1 MLKPNEIKKINKEMK
16 QYQFINSVWNLFFH
30 VNFFFKNKKKIYN
43 MLKFIQNVKIFFKL
57 LNFYIL
63 NQNLIYN
70 YFFQIFLKKNIQL
83 KPFSEFNNLNLQKK
97 YIQKGF
103 KQQKLGIYLK
113 NLENNFINSKML
125 NLNYYFLIR
134 FNRKNLFLTL
144 LSNSG
149 NVLCKTNI
157 GSCGFKKKVKST
169 GYAIKW
175 TSRNFLEKITNSLIY
190 NIYNIYYIKKKKKII
205 GKFTNLITKKYKLQL
220 KKKQS
225 NYNKNFS
232 KLKLLNHFKK
242 RLKIKKYINLK
253 IENKLKKNKEL
264 NINRN
269 TSKILKKNRKQL
281 LDCRTWLEDKWHKS
295 LKKIKINKKVNNI
308 LKQKNLIKINNK
320 NKINLFFK
328 KLKLKLYRN
337 YYEYLKLLLKNKLK
351 IIFRI
356 KSYLKYWGF
365 RFITY
370 GLTKSFFWF
379 RNFEIRIPIAHSTSL
394 RLKKKRRI

>member
-1 MLKPNEIKKINKEMK
+1 MK
-16 QYQFINSVWNLFFH
+16 SYQFINGIWNLFFH
-30 VNFFFKNKKKIYN
+30 VNFFLKNKEKIFN
-43 MLKFIQNVKIFFKL
+43 MLKFIQNIYFFFKL

-63 NQNLIYN
+63 NQNIIYN
-70 YFFQIFLKKNIQL
+70 YIFQIFLKKNL
-83 KPFSEFNNLNLQKK
+83 HEKSFSEFNNVKKK
-97 YIQKGF
+97 YIQKGLKF
-103 KQQKLGIYLK
+103 QKLGIYLK

-144 LSNSG
+144 LSNNG

-220 KKKQS
+220 KKKQA
-225 NYNKNFS
+225 NYNKNFT
-232 KLKLLNHFKK
+232 KLKILHYFEK
-242 RLKIKKYINLK
+242 RLKIKKYINFK
-253 IENKLKKNKEL
+253 IEKKLKKIKEPNINKKKILKENRKKIKSCNTWLEDQWYQSFNKIKLKKNK
-264 NINRN
+264 I
-269 TSKILKKNRKQL
+269 
-281 LDCRTWLEDKWHKS
+281 
-295 LKKIKINKKVNNI
+295 NI

>member
-1 MLKPNEIKKINKEMK
+1 MK
-16 QYQFINSVWNLFFH
+16 QSQFINGVWNLFFH
-30 VNFFFKNKKKIYN
+30 VKFFLKNKKKIFD
-43 MLKFIQNVKIFFKL
+43 MLKFIQNIRIFLKL

-70 YFFQIFLKKNIQL
+70 YFFQIFLKKKIQL
-83 KPFSEFNNLNLQKK
+83 KSFCKFNSLNLQKK
-97 YIQKGF
+97 YIQKGL
-103 KQQKLGIYLK
+103 KLQKLGIYLK
-113 NLENNFINSKML
+113 KLENNFFNSKML

-220 KKKQS
+220 KKKQTNYSKNFTKLKIS
-225 NYNKNFS
+225 NY
-232 KLKLLNHFKK
+232 LKK

-253 IENKLKKNKEL
+253 IKNKLKKKKEL
-264 NINRN
+264 NIN
-269 TSKILKKNRKQL
+269 KFLKTNRKQIQ
-281 LDCRTWLEDKWHKS
+281 DCHTCLEDQWQKS
-295 LKKIKINKKVNNI
+295 LNKKKIKINNKVNNI

-328 KLKLKLYRN
+328 KLKLKSYRN

-379 RNFEIRIPIAHSTSL
+379 RNFEIRIPTAHSTSL

>member
-1 MLKPNEIKKINKEMK
+1 MK
-16 QYQFINSVWNLFFH
+16 QYQSINCVWNLFFH
-30 VNFFFKNKKKIYN
+30 VKFFLKNKKNLFN
-43 MLKFIQNVKIFFKL
+43 MLKFIQNINIFFKL
-57 LNFYIL
+57 FNFYIL
-63 NQNLIYN
+63 SQNLIYN
-70 YFFQIFLKKNIQL
+70 YIFQVFLKNNIQL
-83 KPFSEFNNLNLQKK
+83 KSFSEFNNLKLPKK
-97 YIQKGF
+97 YIQKGL
-103 KQQKLGIYLK
+103 KLQKLGIYLK
-113 NLENNFINSKML
+113 NLENSFVNSKML

-220 KKKQS
+220 KKKQA
-225 NYNKNFS
+225 NYNKNFT
-232 KLKLLNHFKK
+232 KLKFSNYFEK

-253 IENKLKKNKEL
+253 IENKLKKKKEL
-264 NINRN
+264 NTNINQN
-269 TSKILKKNRKQL
+269 KIFKSNRKQIL
-281 LDCRTWLEDKWHKS
+281 SCNNWLENQWHKS
-295 LKKIKINKKVNNI
+295 LNKIKINKKVNNI
-308 LKQKNLIKINNK
+308 LKQKNIIKINNK
-320 NKINLFFK
+320 NKINFFFK

-351 IIFRI
+351 IVFRI

-379 RNFEIRIPIAHSTSL
+379 RNFEIRIPTAHSTSL

>member
-1 MLKPNEIKKINKEMK
+1 MK
-16 QYQFINSVWNLFFH
+16 QYQFINGIWNLFFH
-30 VNFFFKNKKKIYN
+30 VKFFLKNKEKLFN
-43 MLKFIQNVKIFFKL
+43 MLKFIQNIQIFFKL
-57 LNFYIL
+57 LNFFIL

-70 YFFQIFLKKNIQL
+70 YIFQIFLKKNIQL
-83 KPFSEFNNLNLQKK
+83 KSFSEFNNLNFKKK
-97 YIQKGF
+97 YIQKGL
-103 KQQKLGIYLK
+103 KLQKLGIYLK

-125 NLNYYFLIR
+125 NLSYYFLIR

-144 LSNSG
+144 LGNNG

-220 KKKQS
+220 KKKQV
-225 NYNKNFS
+225 NYNKNFT
-232 KLKLLNHFKK
+232 KLKISNYFEK

-253 IENKLKKNKEL
+253 IKKRFKKKEL
-264 NINRN
+264 NIDKK
-269 TSKILKKNRKQL
+269 KILIKNKKKIQACN
-281 LDCRTWLEDKWHKS
+281 TWLEDHWYQS
-295 LKKIKINKKVNNI
+295 FNKIKIKKKQINI

-379 RNFEIRIPIAHSTSL
+379 RNFEIRIPIAHTTSL

>member
-1 MLKPNEIKKINKEMK
+1 MN
-16 QYQFINSVWNLFFH
+16 QYKFIGNIRNLFFLKNKNKIFILLKYKQNIK
-30 VNFFFKNKKKIYN
+30 NFFNI
-43 MLKFIQNVKIFFKL
+43 
-57 LNFYIL
+57 LNFNIL
-63 NQNLIYN
+63 NQYLIYN
-70 YFFQIFLKKNIQL
+70 YIFLIYLNKHLQL
-83 KPFSEFNNLNLQKK
+83 KSFSEFNNFNSNFKKK

-103 KQQKLGIYLK
+103 KMQKLGIYLK
-113 NLENNFINSKML
+113 KLENNFLNFKML
-125 NLNYYFLIR
+125 NLSYYFLIR

-144 LSNSG
+144 LNNNG

-205 GKFTNLITKKYKLQL
+205 GKFTNFIIKKYNLQL
-220 KKKQS
+220 KKKQN
-225 NYNKNFS
+225 NYNKNFI
-232 KLKLLNHFKK
+232 KLKILNNLKK
-242 RLKIKKYINLK
+242 RLKIKKYINFKIDKKIKKEKEKEKEKDINKNLFLK
-253 IENKLKKNKEL
+253 QNKKKIQECK
-264 NINRN
+264 
-269 TSKILKKNRKQL
+269 
-281 LDCRTWLEDKWHKS
+281 TWLEDKWYKS
-295 LKKIKINKKVNNI
+295 LNKNKINKIKYNNNNII

-328 KLKLKLYRN
+328 KFKLKIYRN

-379 RNFEIRIPIAHSTSL
+379 RNFEIRLPIAHNTSL

>member
-1 MLKPNEIKKINKEMK
+1 MK
-16 QYQFINSVWNLFFH
+16 QDQSVNNIWNLFFY
-30 VNFFFKNKKKIYN
+30 VKFFLKNKTKKFN
-43 MLKFIQNVKIFFKL
+43 MLKYIQNIKFFFKL
-57 LNFYIL
+57 LIFSIL
-63 NQNLIYN
+63 NQNIIYN
-70 YFFQIFLKKNIQL
+70 YIFQVFLKNKF
-83 KPFSEFNNLNLQKK
+83 KFNNLNQNKK
-97 YIQKGF
+97 YIQKGL
-103 KQQKLGIYLK
+103 KSQKLGIYLK
-113 NLENNFINSKML
+113 NLENNSINSKML

-144 LSNSG
+144 LGNNG

-175 TSRNFLEKITNSLIY
+175 TSRNFLEKINNTLIY

-220 KKKQS
+220 KKKQT
-225 NYNKNFS
+225 NYNKNFA
-232 KLKLLNHFKK
+232 KLKYLNYFEK

-253 IENKLKKNKEL
+253 IKKKLKKKSEQNF
-264 NINRN
+264 NINKHN
-269 TSKILKKNRKQL
+269 FLKINKKKIKN
-281 LDCRTWLEDKWHKS
+281 CNTWLEDQWYHS
-295 LKKIKINKKVNNI
+295 LNKKLIKIKKKVSNV
-308 LKQKNLIKINNK
+308 LKQKNLIKINNR

-351 IIFRI
+351 IVFRI